1 MVFGWFKKKQE
12 PKPQGTAAPK
22 WDMSQTLKEAQEKN
36 KKTNAK
42 KPVKKPCAKCEAKK
56 QEVKL
61 VEFVEIVMRDKEGS
75 VVNPGKEAAKKYT
88 KVFTRT
94 DKCGSTWKQYINLD
108 KDLDGK
114 TALATDATKR
124 RPDFGPYVE
133 LRARVEWVTGDKTR
147 SLAGKTVYFGSQL
160 TKGRERRPASL
171 NAAEDYGFGSAGG
184 TKDKHTAT
192 TGADGW
198 TSVVK
203 FYLSQ
208 YAGDEF
214 KLTAQADAK
223 NKGKPSGTKLTIGKY
238 IVWRKFWYQT
248 TRFTGAALPD
258 PSKSIACYREVCADM
273 VGGTLTDVT
282 YTKGQ
287 LDAKEAGIS
296 AHTLYPE
303 HMCIEGKTATTNR
316 VIIGRHNEKA
326 IRKFLTT
333 NVKEPIKMH
342 LMYCDCQW
350 DPENWSNAISKV
362 VPHGLDTTTTTSSG
376 ACVKPA
382 LQGDLLSGAEWF
394 ALSAAGLPNGQHG
407 VMDDSFIVIPKNRS
421 GQFNEIE
428 FKLPANVVSKST
440 GGGIRLVFKIAK
452 AGVYLGDSDGYQ
464 ITIASDRDDTRVNA
478 TIAHEI
484 GHAFWQSPKYE
495 ENAAHL
501 PKSFNNTEKG
511 KLKVYADAGYHCS
524 YQAVVWGTLYQQ
536 GTCVLATRSNKNKGK
551 YCTLCKPFVR
561 LQDMSEGGMKTSS
574 R

>member
-12 PKPQGTAAPK
+12 PAPQGTSPK
-22 WDMSQTLKEAQEKN
+22 WDMTKTLKEAQKKN
-36 KKTNAK
+36 KDTNAK
-42 KPVKKPCAKCEAKK
+42 KPVDKPCAKCEAKK

-61 VEFVEIVMRDKEGS
+61 VEFVEVVTRDKEGS
-75 VVNPGKEAAKKYT
+75 VVNPGKEAAKKYA

-94 DKCGSTWKQYINLD
+94 DKCGATWKQYINLD

-124 RPDFGPYVE
+124 RPDYDQYIE
-133 LRARVEWVTGDKTR
+133 LRARVEWVAGDKDR
-147 SLAGKTVYFGSQL
+147 SLAGKTVYFNSEL
-160 TKGRERRPASL
+160 TKGREARPASL
-171 NAAEDYGFGSAGG
+171 NAAEDYGFDSAGG
-184 TKDKHTAT
+184 TKEKYTAT

-203 FYLSQ
+203 FYLSK

-214 KLTAQADAK
+214 VLTARADEK
-223 NKGKPSGTKLTIGKY
+223 NTGKPSGTKLTIRKY

-248 TRFTGAALPD
+248 TRLSGASLPD
-258 PSKSIACYREVCADM
+258 PSKAVACYKEVCADM
-273 VGGTLTDVT
+273 LGGTQTDVT
-282 YTKGQ
+282 YTKTQ

-296 AHTLYPE
+296 DHTLYPE
-303 HMCIEGKTATTNR
+303 YMCIEGKTATTNR

-326 IRKFLTT
+326 IRKFL
-333 NVKEPIKMH
+333 VADPKEPVKMH

-350 DPENWSNAISKV
+350 DPENWSNAISKD

-382 LQGDLLSGAEWF
+382 LQGNLLSDAEWV
-394 ALSAAGLPNGQHG
+394 ALDASGNPNGQHG
-407 VMDDSFIVIPKNRS
+407 NMDDTFIVIPKNRS

-440 GGGIRLVFKIAK
+440 GGGIRLTFKIAK

-464 ITIASDRDDTRVNA
+464 ITVAYDSDATRVNA
-478 TIAHEI
+478 TISHEI

-495 ENAAHL
+495 ENAANL
-501 PKSFNNTEKG
+501 PKSFNNTEKA

-524 YQAVVWGTLYQQ
+524 YQAVAWGTLYQQ
-536 GTCVLATRSNKNKGK
+536 GTCTMATRSNKNKGK
-551 YCTLCKPFVR
+551 YCVLCKPFVR
-561 LQDMSEGGMKTSS
+561 LQDMSEAGMKKSS